1 MPQNLVGVGLF
12 YNLFTDCWHTVI
24 TSRGVW
30 VSLWLKILLF
40 YIAGEERVL
49 KAPRREG
56 PQIGLGRRA
65 RGGRGWALRSVLVSS
80 SGMWVFGGCSGIG
93 CLYVTPVGWYRARI
107 HEI

>member
-12 YNLFTDCWHTVI
+12 YNLFTDCWHTVV

-30 VSLWLKILLF
+30 VSSWLRILLF

-65 RGGRGWALRSVLVSS
+65 RGGRGRAQWSVLVSS
-80 SGMWVFGGCSGIG
+80 SGMEMFGGCAGIG
-93 CLYVTPVGWYRARI
+93 YLYVTPEGWYGA
-107 HEI
+107 